1 MDTTKS
7 PLPKRKRT
15 PTRGGGGV
23 YPRLASGAAGA
34 CDLGTPLTQSTYA
47 GRTYMLKTAA
57 KHAHAQLRGP
67 TPQRRRASVVP
78 VNRRGHL
85 PDGRRPE
92 DPARLR
98 RPPSLLRDR
107 LWGWSDWI
115 FSLFTQ
121 GLSLPTAR
129 RERSFLTVL
138 KTDLAFCQECLARKD
153 AGEQQRQFREWLK
166 LKPEKAPRAFR
177 SIAEVQPNMK
187 LPSESL
193 QIEGIV

>member
-67 TPQRRRASVVP
+67 TPQRRRASVVAAARKGRGGMLAP
-78 VNRRGHL
+78 PGGATPDRRGQALAANWNSAKHSQCQVAL
-85 PDGRRPE
+85 PVPSPHSGGGTDTRPFFGRLYFGTGSAKFPWHSQCQLPSSRESPVIRVVRIP
-92 DPARLR
+92 PAPIDDCESNDRGDQSPHRLR
-98 RPPSLLRDR
+98 
-107 LWGWSDWI
+107 
-115 FSLFTQ
+115 TQ
-121 GLSLPTAR
+121 
-129 RERSFLTVL
+129 
-138 KTDLAFCQECLARKD
+138 CLVR
-153 AGEQQRQFREWLK
+153 G
-166 LKPEKAPRAFR
+166 
-177 SIAEVQPNMK
+177 
-187 LPSESL
+187 
-193 QIEGIV
+193 